1 MNYINR
7 NHDVVLGNNDLEDLH
22 TFYNSPVFMGC
33 TDQHSSKDVL
43 ADMSW
48 KISKGSGMI
57 QLNPLLPL
65 DVVYNAEHGNDIATI
80 NMEEHIV
87 LEYPDCIKSEFP
99 NFNPSKWVI
108 VNIWRE
114 MIIQCLTKKLVDNGF
129 TIYNIQYNIHC
140 NNTWS
145 FNMNIAWYI

>member
-22 TFYNSPVFMGC
+22 TFHNSPVFMGC

-65 DVVYNAEHGNDIATI
+65 DVVYNAEHGSGTTGKAWD
-80 NMEEHIV
+80 EHHFAFAEFIHKFK
-87 LEYPDCIKSEFP
+87 PKSIP
-99 NFNPSKWVI
+99 
-108 VNIWRE
+108 R
-114 MIIQCLTKKLVDNGF
+114 
-129 TIYNIQYNIHC
+129 
-140 NNTWS
+140 
-145 FNMNIAWYI
+145 